1 MIENK
6 IKEISRTS
14 IVCVKHVDS
23 AVIIFREEIIKD
35 WTPIFEVFD
44 VVEVQRSFVFDYDD

>member
-1 MIENK
+1 MLTLQLEKHITGNK
-6 IKEISRTS
+6 I
-14 IVCVKHVDS
+14 
-23 AVIIFREEIIKD
+23 IIFREEIIKD